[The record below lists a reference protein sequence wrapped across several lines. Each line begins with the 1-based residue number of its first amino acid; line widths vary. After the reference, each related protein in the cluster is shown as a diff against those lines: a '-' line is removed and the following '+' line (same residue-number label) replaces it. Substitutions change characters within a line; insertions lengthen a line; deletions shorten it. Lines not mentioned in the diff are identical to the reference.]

1 MEREQKTWDFRKS
14 RPVLKLTP
22 VKEKETNLFN
32 NQKYLGPLLMI
43 IYILQEQRYYLFGSE
58 LIYKRKTKFYSV
70 SLLLLSLCNKKKSN
84 YEMKQTEVVSI
95 YKKTCFWSSQSDLLE
110 LFVI

>member
-1 MEREQKTWDFRKS
+1 
-14 RPVLKLTP
+14 
-22 VKEKETNLFN
+22 
-32 NQKYLGPLLMI
+32 MI

-58 LIYKRKTKFYSV
+58 LIYKRKTKFYRV

-84 YEMKQTEVVSI
+84 YEMKQAEVVSI
-95 YKKTCFWSSQSDLLE
+95 YKKTCFWSSKSDLLE